1 MGFRLARQN
10 AHTFEKFIDSDFSA
24 MFYAAMKPISIC
36 AIALAALP
44 VLGAPAANYDEAKV
58 PDAPLPDALAVPDG
72 SFKASCA
79 LEWQSRA
86 RPKIA
91 EFFES
96 EVYGKRPP
104 RPQRETFKIVE
115 SSDDA
120 LGGKALRR
128 QIKITVADAKG
139 EKSFIM
145 LLYLPKSPAPAPVFV
160 GLNFMGNHATAGDP
174 EIIMPEW
181 VRNTSLGGVKIS
193 DNKPSEKYRGLQ
205 SRRWP
210 YEKIISRGFGVAT
223 IYYCDIYPD
232 LEKADGA
239 PQSVYSIFKE
249 PMNGAIAAWSWG
261 LSRALDALETVPQ
274 ADAKRVVAVGH
285 SRLGKTA
292 LHAAAFDGR
301 FAGAVSNDSGC
312 MGAALSRR
320 QFGET
325 VEAITRQFPFW
336 FSPNLNKWA
345 GREAEMPADQHQM
358 LALVAPRPLYVA
370 SASEDL
376 WADPRGEF
384 LSLAEASKVYAL
396 FGAKNLPSKG
406 NFAVEKPFIGD
417 VGYHM
422 RKGRHDMVE
431 YDWENFCNFFSKA
444 LPQPR

>member
-1 MGFRLARQN
+1 MEVRLARQN

-86 RPKIA
+86 RPKVA

-104 RPQRETFKIVE
+104 RPQRETFEIVE

-181 VRNTSLGGVKIS
+181 VRNTSLGGIKIS

-232 LEKADGA
+232 LEKTDGA

-274 ADAKRVVAVGH
+274 ADAKRAVAVGH

-345 GREAEMPADQHQM
+345 GR
-358 LALVAPRPLYVA
+358 
-370 SASEDL
+370 
-376 WADPRGEF
+376 
-384 LSLAEASKVYAL
+384 
-396 FGAKNLPSKG
+396 
-406 NFAVEKPFIGD
+406 
-417 VGYHM
+417 
-422 RKGRHDMVE
+422 
-431 YDWENFCNFFSKA
+431 
-444 LPQPR
+444 

>member
-1 MGFRLARQN
+1 MKR
-10 AHTFEKFIDSDFSA
+10 FIASIACLGAWAAVFSA
-24 MFYAAMKPISIC
+24 SAFAEKYITRDQPVADTFIKKYGKSFYVVSQIGN
-36 AIALAALP
+36 LP
-44 VLGAPAANYDEAKV
+44 VPDVLERLDRKGRVAN
-58 PDAPLPDALAVPDG
+58 
-72 SFKASCA
+72 A
-79 LEWQSRA
+79 LEWSREA
-86 RPKIA
+86 RGQIL
-91 EFFES
+91 EFFDS
-96 EVYGKRPP
+96 QVYGAIPP
-104 RPQRETFKIVE
+104 RPDSQKFELIE

-139 EKSFIM
+139 EKSFLM

-181 VRNTSLGGVKIS
+181 VRNTSLGGIKIS

-232 LEKADGA
+232 LEKTDGA

-274 ADAKRVVAVGH
+274 ADAKRAVAVGH

-336 FSPNLNKWA
+336 FSPDLNKWA
-345 GREAEMPADQHQM
+345 GREDEMPADQHQM

-396 FGAKNLPSKG
+396 FGAKNLPSG
-406 NFAVEKPFIGD
+406 ENFAIEKPFIGD

-444 LPQPR
+444 LPQTR

>member
-232 LEKADGA
+232 LRKGGRRAAERLFDFQRADERGYRCVELGA
-239 PQSVYSIFKE
+239 T
-249 PMNGAIAAWSWG
+249 
-261 LSRALDALETVPQ
+261 RALDALETVPQ

-345 GREAEMPADQHQM
+345 GREAEARPTSTDARARRPAP
-358 LALVAPRPLYVA
+358 AVCCKRERRPLGRPA
-370 SASEDL
+370 RRISL
-376 WADPRGEF
+376 PRG
-384 LSLAEASKVYAL
+384 SLESLRAL
-396 FGAKNLPSKG
+396 R
-406 NFAVEKPFIGD
+406 
-417 VGYHM
+417 
-422 RKGRHDMVE
+422 RKKSSFERELCG
-431 YDWENFCNFFSKA
+431 
-444 LPQPR
+444 

>member
-1 MGFRLARQN
+1 
-10 AHTFEKFIDSDFSA
+10 
-24 MFYAAMKPISIC
+24 MKPLAIC
-36 AIALAALP
+36 SLALAALSS
-44 VLGAPAANYDEAKV
+44 LGAPTVNYDEAKV
-58 PDAPLPDALAVPDG
+58 PDAPLPDALSAPG
-72 SFKASCA
+72 GTFKASNA
-79 LEWQSRA
+79 LEWESRV

-96 EVYGKRPP
+96 EVYGRRPP
-104 RPQRETFKIVE
+104 RPERETFEIVE

-128 QIKITVADAKG
+128 QIKITLGGAKG

-160 GLNFMGNHATAGDP
+160 GLNFMGNHATADDP

-181 VRNTSLGGVKIS
+181 VRNTRLGGIQIS
-193 DNKPSEKYRGLQ
+193 DNRPTEKYRGLQ

-210 YEKIISRGFGVAT
+210 YEKIISKGFGAAT

-274 ADAKRVVAVGH
+274 ADAKRAVAVGH

-292 LHAAAFDGR
+292 LLAAAFDAR

-325 VEAITRQFPFW
+325 VEIITRQFPFW
-336 FSPNLNKWA
+336 FSPELRKWA

-358 LALVAPRPLYVA
+358 LALIAPRPLYVA

-384 LSLAEASKVYAL
+384 LSLAEASKAYAL
-396 FGAKNLPSKG
+396 FGAKNVPSEADFG
-406 NFAVEKPFIGD
+406 VEKPFSGD

-422 RKGRHDMVE
+422 RRGGHDILE

-444 LPQPR
+444 LPGAR

>member
-1 MGFRLARQN
+1 MLIRLRKSVDSGSPA
-10 AHTFEKFIDSDFSA
+10 TF
-24 MFYAAMKPISIC
+24 YGAMKPTAIC
-36 AIALAALP
+36 AITLAALP
-44 VLGAPAANYDEAKV
+44 VLGAPDANYDEAKV
-58 PDAPLPDALAVPDG
+58 PNAPPPDALAAPDG
-72 SFKASCA
+72 SFKASDA
-79 LEWQSRA
+79 IEWESRV

-96 EVYGKRPP
+96 EVYGRRPP
-104 RPQRETFKIVE
+104 RPKREIFEILE

-128 QIKITVADAKG
+128 QIKITVADAMG

-145 LLYLPKSPAPAPVFV
+145 LLYLPKSPDPAPVFV

-181 VRNTSLGGVKIS
+181 VRNTSLG
-193 DNKPSEKYRGLQ
+193 
-205 SRRWP
+205 
-210 YEKIISRGFGVAT
+210 
-223 IYYCDIYPD
+223 D

-292 LHAAAFDGR
+292 LHAAAFDRR

-325 VEAITRQFPFW
+325 VEAITRRFPFW
-336 FSPNLNKWA
+336 FSPNLRKWA

-396 FGAKNLPSKG
+396 FGAKNLPSEE
-406 NFAVEKPFIGD
+406 NFAIEKPFIGD

-422 RKGRHDMVE
+422 RKGKHDMVE
-431 YDWENFCNFFSKA
+431 YDWENFCDFFSKA
-444 LPQPR
+444 LSQTR

>member
-1 MGFRLARQN
+1 
-10 AHTFEKFIDSDFSA
+10 
-24 MFYAAMKPISIC
+24 
-36 AIALAALP
+36 
-44 VLGAPAANYDEAKV
+44 
-58 PDAPLPDALAVPDG
+58 
-72 SFKASCA
+72 
-79 LEWQSRA
+79 
-86 RPKIA
+86 
-91 EFFES
+91 
-96 EVYGKRPP
+96 
-104 RPQRETFKIVE
+104 
-115 SSDDA
+115 
-120 LGGKALRR
+120 
-128 QIKITVADAKG
+128 
-139 EKSFIM
+139 
-145 LLYLPKSPAPAPVFV
+145 
-160 GLNFMGNHATAGDP
+160 
-174 EIIMPEW
+174 MPEW
-181 VRNTSLGGVKIS
+181 VRNTSLGGIKIS

-232 LEKADGA
+232 LEKSDGA

-358 LALVAPRPLYVA
+358 LALVAPPPAVCCKRERRPLGRPA
-370 SASEDL
+370 RRISL
-376 WADPRGEF
+376 PRGGLE
-384 LSLAEASKVYAL
+384 SLRAL
-396 FGAKNLPSKG
+396 RRKKPSFGGELCG
-406 NFAVEKPFIGD
+406 
-417 VGYHM
+417 
-422 RKGRHDMVE
+422 
-431 YDWENFCNFFSKA
+431 
-444 LPQPR
+444 

>member
-1 MGFRLARQN
+1 
-10 AHTFEKFIDSDFSA
+10 
-24 MFYAAMKPISIC
+24 
-36 AIALAALP
+36 
-44 VLGAPAANYDEAKV
+44 
-58 PDAPLPDALAVPDG
+58 
-72 SFKASCA
+72 
-79 LEWQSRA
+79 
-86 RPKIA
+86 
-91 EFFES
+91 
-96 EVYGKRPP
+96 
-104 RPQRETFKIVE
+104 
-115 SSDDA
+115 
-120 LGGKALRR
+120 
-128 QIKITVADAKG
+128 
-139 EKSFIM
+139 
-145 LLYLPKSPAPAPVFV
+145 
-160 GLNFMGNHATAGDP
+160 MGNHATAGDP

-181 VRNTSLGGVKIS
+181 VRNTSLGGIKIS

-232 LEKADGA
+232 LEKTDGA

-274 ADAKRVVAVGH
+274 ADAKRAVAVGH

-396 FGAKNLPSKG
+396 FGAKNLPSG
-406 NFAVEKPFIGD
+406 ENFAIEKPFIGD

-444 LPQPR
+444 LPQTR